1 MWLISIGSIIGAVLI
16 IAGLY
21 FVLYGKSEERKFAAL
36 EKAAIQSSAEHGIE
50 RAPVSRGSITTPLLH
65 QSTNNV

>member
-1 MWLISIGSIIGAVLI
+1 VLI

-36 EKAAIQSSAEHGIE
+36 EKAMIQSSAEHVIE
-50 RAPVSRGSITTPLLH
+50 RAPVSRGSVKSSITAPLLH
-65 QSTNNV
+65 QSTDNV

>member
-1 MWLISIGSIIGAVLI
+1 MLI

-36 EKAAIQSSAEHGIE
+36 EKAMIHAEHVIE
-50 RAPVSRGSITTPLLH
+50 RAPVSRGSVKSSITAPLLH
-65 QSTNNV
+65 QSTDNV